1 MPNIKICL
9 SEVHTLGQSHQIAR
23 ILNLRFLDYLPC
35 TCKIPG
41 QDYFWTLNSYLRTDF
56 QNFCGTFLRLLECKR
71 MTISYL
77 YVGVLEQ
84 GDMQKG
90 GFQRMV

>member
-1 MPNIKICL
+1 M
-9 SEVHTLGQSHQIAR
+9 
-23 ILNLRFLDYLPC
+23 FL
-35 TCKIPG
+35 
-41 QDYFWTLNSYLRTDF
+41 WH
-56 QNFCGTFLRLLECKR
+56 FLRLLECKR

-90 GFQRMV
+90 GFQKMV

>member
-1 MPNIKICL
+1 ML
-9 SEVHTLGQSHQIAR
+9 EQSHQICKNSKFT
-23 ILNLRFLDYLPC
+23 IFGLPPLHM
-35 TCKIPG
+35 KIPG
-41 QDYFWTLNSYLRTDF
+41 QDCFWALNFLFMNQFSKFLWH
-56 QNFCGTFLRLLECKR
+56 FLRLFACKR

-77 YVGVLEQ
+77 YVGVYEQ

>member
-1 MPNIKICL
+1 MRSICL
-9 SEVHTLGQSHQIAR
+9 NKVTKFSR
-23 ILNLRFLDYLPC
+23 FLNLRFLDYLPC

-41 QDYFWTLNSYLRTDF
+41 KDHFWAMTFFFYTDF
-56 QNFCGTFLRLLECKR
+56 QIFVALFRTFGMQKDDKIIFVCRCFR
-71 MTISYL
+71 
-77 YVGVLEQ
+77 EQ

>member
-1 MPNIKICL
+1 MRPKHLNK
-9 SEVHTLGQSHQIAR
+9 VTKFAR
-23 ILNLRFLDYLPC
+23 ILNLRLFYYLPC

-41 QDYFWTLNSYLRTDF
+41 QDHFWVLNSYS
-56 QNFCGTFLRLLECKR
+56 NFLWHFLRLLECKR

>member
-1 MPNIKICL
+1 MRSKCL
-9 SEVHTLGQSHQIAR
+9 NKVTKFAR
-23 ILNLRFLDYLPC
+23 ALNLRFLDYIPC
-35 TCKIPG
+35 SCKIIFGRKIFIYEPAFKIFVALLG
-41 QDYFWTLNSYLRTDF
+41 
-56 QNFCGTFLRLLECKR
+56 LLECKS

-90 GFQRMV
+90 GIQRMV

>member
-9 SEVHTLGQSHQIAR
+9 NDVQIKRLNKVTKFAR
-23 ILNLRFLDYLPC
+23 ILNSRFLDHLP
-35 TCKIPG
+35 TRSRSFLGVKFLFIN
-41 QDYFWTLNSYLRTDF
+41 QFSKSLWH
-56 QNFCGTFLRLLECKR
+56 FLRLLECKR

-90 GFQRMV
+90 GSQRMV

>member
-1 MPNIKICL
+1 
-9 SEVHTLGQSHQIAR
+9 
-23 ILNLRFLDYLPC
+23 
-35 TCKIPG
+35 
-41 QDYFWTLNSYLRTDF
+41 
-56 QNFCGTFLRLLECKR
+56 

-90 GFQRMV
+90 VSKGWCNESSVVVIGCIRRHVTSSLSTYITTTSSFM